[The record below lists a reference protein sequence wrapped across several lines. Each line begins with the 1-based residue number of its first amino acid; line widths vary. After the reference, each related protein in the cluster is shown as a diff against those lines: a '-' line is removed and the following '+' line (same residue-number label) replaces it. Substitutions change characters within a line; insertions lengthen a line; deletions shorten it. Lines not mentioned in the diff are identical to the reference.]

1 MNNKK
6 IKVLHIITKLEL
18 GGAQQNTLYTVEN
31 LNKEK
36 FDVCLISGC
45 GGILDEKAKL
55 ISKTKNVKLFFVK
68 NLIREINPIKDF
80 IALIELIIL
89 LNKIK
94 PDIVHTHSSKAGI
107 LGRWATFFVNVIYK
121 IRNKKNVKII
131 HTFHGFA
138 FSAYHK
144 FFIRWVYIFLEFFTA
159 IISDKL
165 IFVSNDN
172 IKTAKMYK
180 IGNLKKYILIRSGI
194 KISNFYV
201 SDKDKSLRFL
211 KKEELGILEAE
222 KVITTIGPFK
232 PQKNLSDF
240 IKIAKI
246 ISDKLSEMKIRFL
259 IIGDGEQRN
268 FLISLSKKLNVEEKI
283 KFLSWQKNVKE
294 FLVITDI
301 FVMTSLWEGLPRSAV
316 EALVCGVPVVAYSVD
331 GLNDIIKSGTNG
343 FLVKPKDIFSL
354 AEKIIFLLTNNEV
367 YNNIKKNTTQ
377 TIDKSFDIDYMV
389 LQQENLY
396 FELTSIIN

>member
-1 MNNKK
+1 MYKKK

-31 LNKEK
+31 INKEK
-36 FDVCLISGC
+36 FDVYLITGC
-45 GGILDEKAKL
+45 GGILDEKAKF
-55 ISKTKNVKLFFVK
+55 ISKKKDVKLFFVK
-68 NLIREINPIKDF
+68 NLVREINPIKDF
-80 IALIELIIL
+80 IALVELIIL
-89 LNKIK
+89 LSKIK
-94 PDIVHTHSSKAGI
+94 PDVVHTHSSKAGI
-107 LGRWATFFVNVIYK
+107 LGRWSAFFVGLICK
-121 IRNKKNVKII
+121 IINKKIIKII

-144 FFIRWVYIFLEFFTA
+144 FFVRWFYAFLEFFTA

-201 SDKDKSLRFL
+201 SDKDKNLGFL
-211 KKEELGILEAE
+211 KKKEFGILEE
-222 KVITTIGPFK
+222 DKVITTIGPFK

-240 IKIAKI
+240 IKMVKI
-246 ISDKLSEMKIRFL
+246 INDKLSEMKIGFL

-294 FLVITDI
+294 FFVITDI

-316 EALVCGVPVVAYSVD
+316 EALVCGIPVVAYSVD
-331 GLNDIIKSGTNG
+331 GLNDIIKSGVNG
-343 FLVKPKDIFSL
+343 FLVKPKDVFSL
-354 AEKIIFLLTNNEV
+354 AEKVIFLLKNNEI